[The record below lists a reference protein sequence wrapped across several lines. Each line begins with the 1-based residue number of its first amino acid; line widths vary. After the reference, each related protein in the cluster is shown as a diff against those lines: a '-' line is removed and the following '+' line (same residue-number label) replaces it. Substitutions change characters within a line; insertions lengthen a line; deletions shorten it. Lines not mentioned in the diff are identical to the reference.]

1 MLRPCT
7 DARGRPWPPIG
18 TLAPSPAV
26 CHPVLMT
33 PEPYVPE
40 MLFGAGLLTLVI
52 GLLIYL
58 AVLGLMLWI
67 GYLIIKAAVR
77 NGLREHTLWLESRRG
92 PLR

>member
-1 MLRPCT
+1 ME
-7 DARGRPWPPIG
+7 
-18 TLAPSPAV
+18 
-26 CHPVLMT
+26 T
-33 PEPYVPE
+33 PDPNIPE
-40 MLFGAGLLTLVI
+40 LFWGAGLIGLVI

-77 NGLREHTLWLESRRG
+77 NGLREHTMWLESRRG